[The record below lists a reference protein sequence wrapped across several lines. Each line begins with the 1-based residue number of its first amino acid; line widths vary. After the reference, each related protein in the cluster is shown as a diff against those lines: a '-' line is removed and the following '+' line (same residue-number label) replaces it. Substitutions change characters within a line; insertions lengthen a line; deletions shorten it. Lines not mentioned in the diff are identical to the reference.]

1 MTSNSMRS
9 SNKQAGSRPIRA
21 YWLIVLLYTL
31 LAACAPTPPPL
42 SAAQIAE
49 RAADKMAAVR
59 SFHFAIEVSGQRK
72 TIDPLGQLVLRRAS
86 GDVLRPDRAQS
97 VIRVTLPGINV
108 DVRAVG
114 IGMKQWLTNPLTGR
128 WEEAPAGWGYNPAV
142 LFDAQSGLAT
152 LLKRVERLSRTTDE
166 SLDGK
171 NHYRLTGSL
180 AGTDVAPMT
189 AYMVTGA
196 QVSFTLWVGADDF
209 MLRKVHLTEKESAA
223 ADATEWDIVLSA
235 FDQAVTIEAPLP

>member
-1 MTSNSMRS
+1 MTSDLIRS
-9 SNKQAGSRPIRA
+9 SNRQAGKWPIRA
-21 YWLIVLLYTL
+21 LWLLGLVCLM

-108 DVRAVG
+108 DVKAVG

-142 LFDAQSGLAT
+142 LFDANAGLAT
-152 LLKRVERLSRTTDE
+152 LLKRVEGLSRGADE

-171 NHYRLTGSL
+171 SHYRLTGSL

-209 MLRKVHLTEKESAA
+209 MLRKVHLTERESAT
-223 ADATEWDIVLSA
+223 ADPTEWDIILSA
-235 FDQAVTIEAPLP
+235 FDQPVTIEAPMP